1 MNDVRN
7 PPEESYSSSV
17 DDRLH
22 GNTKARPIAKNDS
35 IYYGNEGTISR
46 WW

>member
-17 DDRLH
+17 DDKLH
-22 GNTKARPIAKNDS
+22 ENTKVRPIA
-35 IYYGNEGTISR
+35 
-46 WW
+46 

>member
-17 DDRLH
+17 HDKLH
-22 GNTKARPIAKNDS
+22 ENTKARPIAENDS

-46 WW
+46 